1 MELIVGPN
9 SRAEILAGPKFGQS
23 GMTMDTLQVDVFFRG
38 DIVPGQNILD
48 VRERLKKLFNADE
61 QQLQKLFSGRP
72 VAIRRNLD
80 REAAEQYRE
89 AVFNAGAMVELR
101 PVKTEATSAE
111 VGFSDNKAPIQSKAE
126 LQNQSITHDHGRE
139 AEEAEDEDV
148 PDFSIAPI
156 GADMLR
162 EEDRKV
168 IDPVEV
174 VISALAVEDM
184 SGDILQDS
192 EKKHV
197 DPVEVDISHLSVEDL
212 PPQ

>member
-80 REAAEQYRE
+80 REAGEQYRE

-101 PVKTEATSAE
+101 PVKTEASLAE
-111 VGFSDNKAPIQSKAE
+111 RGSSDHIESTQPKAE
-126 LQNQSITHDHGRE
+126 LQSQPIAHDQVKE
-139 AEEAEDEDV
+139 ARGE
-148 PDFSIAPI
+148 DFSIAPI

-162 EEDRKV
+162 EEDRKI

-174 VISALAVEDM
+174 DISDLAVEEM

>member
-1 MELIVGPN
+1 
-9 SRAEILAGPKFGQS
+9 
-23 GMTMDTLQVDVFFRG
+23 MTMDALKVDIFFRG

-80 REAAEQYRE
+80 REAAEKYRE

-101 PVKTEATSAE
+101 PVKTAATSA
-111 VGFSDNKAPIQSKAE
+111 GTGSTDHKGPSRAKAA
-126 LQNQSITHDHGRE
+126 LQLSQAIAHDQVVE
-139 AEEAEDEDV
+139 AEEAEGEDV
-148 PDFSIAPI
+148 AGFSIAPI

-162 EEDRKV
+162 EEDRQV

-174 VISALAVEDM
+174 DISDLAIEDM